1 MVYAK
6 PVALLAATFSIG
18 MGAASADC
26 PADPVLVR
34 MAHVEDNRFAVAVSA
49 PGSQGPIDISWREA
63 EGTRDGQA
71 DFLSD
76 VVFERSDG
84 ALVAAEYAGY
94 GTWQLPGAGDS
105 DGDALWDGYRY
116 TLTAD
121 HDRAVWNIGKE
132 EIAYRFDDGFYFV
145 LQSVLAVSYGWGDCQ
160 FDVRMDLPDG
170 WQAVTP
176 WAEAGEHAFA
186 VSGLNSLIR
195 NLIVLGPN
203 LEPQTLALDG
213 LDVVIIS
220 EGVFDE
226 ARPAFAEVLRRSL
239 AAYTEIFGGVPM
251 ERYLVAFGEDDMND
265 GGAFAE
271 SFGQRLP
278 APFREHERL
287 MWARSLA
294 HESLHAWI
302 GIAISRNPDAEL
314 QWFTEGGTDYLTMKT
329 LYRTE
334 LVDANDVIFMI
345 EGQIRRF
352 LLGRIQSGPVS
363 LAEAGENKQENRTLV
378 YGGGALFHLLLDAR
392 MTELHG
398 GGSYEAALRSLYEAD
413 DRRYSQA
420 RMLAALDARSD
431 GAASEILAMLNG
443 PFDPFGLLA
452 EVDTTGLATA
462 AFGPDEILV
471 RFAAQ
476 GCAGSRD
483 AACMP
488 DFLSR

>member
-1 MVYAK
+1 MGYVK
-6 PVALLAATFSIG
+6 PVAVLAVTLSVG
-18 MGAASADC
+18 LGAAGAEC
-26 PADPVLVR
+26 PADPVRVR
-34 MAHVEDNRFAVAVSA
+34 IAHVEENRFDIAVSA
-49 PGSQGPIDISWREA
+49 PGSQGAIDISWREA
-63 EGTRDGQA
+63 PGTQDGQA

-76 VVFERSDG
+76 MVFERSDG
-84 ALVAAEYAGY
+84 VVVAADYAGY
-94 GTWQLPGAGDS
+94 GTWQLPGDS
-105 DGDALWDGYRY
+105 EARWDGYRY

-121 HDRAVWNIGKE
+121 HDRAEWNIGKE

-160 FDVRMDLPDG
+160 FDVRMIMPEG

-176 WAEAGEHAFA
+176 WAEVDANAFA

-195 NLIVLGPN
+195 NLVVLGPD
-203 LEPQTLALDG
+203 LEPQTVTLDG

-220 EGVFDE
+220 ESVFDE

-239 AAYTEIFGGVPM
+239 AAYTGIFGGVPM

-302 GIAISRNPDAEL
+302 GIAISRQPDAEL

-334 LVDANDVIFMI
+334 LVEADDVIFMI

-398 GGSYEAALRSLYEAD
+398 AGSYEAALRSLYEAD

-452 EVDTTGLATA
+452 EIDTAGLATA